1 VINKI
6 EPPAPVDEDIYEL
19 SAEEKAH
26 IRSTPG
32 SLGEVLEALEA
43 DHEFLLQGGVFSED
57 LISTWIEYKREH
69 ELRPVQM
76 RPHHYEFYLYSDV

>member
-1 VINKI
+1 MINKI

-32 SLGEVLEALEA
+32 SLPEVLEALEA
-43 DHEFLLQGGVFSED
+43 DHACLLKGGVFSED
-57 LISTWIEYKREH
+57 LITTWIDYKREH
-69 ELRPVQM
+69 EVRPMQLRPH
-76 RPHHYEFYLYSDV
+76 PYEFYLYSDV